1 MNWKFKFILSTSFLM
16 VLALGYPCF
25 GEEAMHGAPCP
36 SGIEDFYSRII
47 AWEIKPGMVWEKVKL
62 NTGATGRENTLGD
75 LYEEIKLDG
84 KAPLEKAP
92 LVNNIF
98 GLRVL
103 KYYVIGEKGDK
114 RWSVVDSFGKKCF
127 EFEIYYSSNRTYSR
141 QMAMEKFMEEIR
153 RMPHEH
159 GGKFMYQADKNG
171 TKMLIRKEKRLI
183 RPYMVEKKGFSLRLS
198 LWYDMKDAEVLPV
211 SKIILDALAGGRKL
225 GYFPER
231 AKRFEKWSKL
241 SLPEREQ
248 LMHQLENTRGSMSAT
263 ARDGL
268 YEYGEKMIEA
278 LNMEAVFDKADR
290 LGEKIVPNI
299 NRGVGTVKWIKKHM
313 DIPFTPEQGND
324 EKHVDG
330 ITGTFFVKKEERE
343 YPVEYMIA
351 HLPSREL
358 AMSALFSMQARKEV
372 DAQTKEED
380 IKRVAEMTHLHPG
393 LVGDYDLCLKPV
405 LNGLGVPIPNS
416 EQAWICFVR
425 GNTAVM
431 LKSLDMKVSVLSLAR
446 AIDEALKNAIKL
458 YETPEEIR

>member
-1 MNWKFKFILSTSFLM
+1 
-16 VLALGYPCF
+16 
-25 GEEAMHGAPCP
+25 
-36 SGIEDFYSRII
+36 
-47 AWEIKPGMVWEKVKL
+47 
-62 NTGATGRENTLGD
+62 
-75 LYEEIKLDG
+75 
-84 KAPLEKAP
+84 
-92 LVNNIF
+92 
-98 GLRVL
+98 
-103 KYYVIGEKGDK
+103 
-114 RWSVVDSFGKKCF
+114 
-127 EFEIYYSSNRTYSR
+127 
-141 QMAMEKFMEEIR
+141 
-153 RMPHEH
+153 
-159 GGKFMYQADKNG
+159 
-171 TKMLIRKEKRLI
+171 
-183 RPYMVEKKGFSLRLS
+183 
-198 LWYDMKDAEVLPV
+198 
-211 SKIILDALAGGRKL
+211 
-225 GYFPER
+225 
-231 AKRFEKWSKL
+231 
-241 SLPEREQ
+241 
-248 LMHQLENTRGSMSAT
+248 MHQLENTRGSMSAT

-268 YEYGEKMIEA
+268 YEYGEKMIKA

-330 ITGTFFVKKEERE
+330 ITGTFFVKKGERE

-380 IKRVAEMTHLHPG
+380 IKRVAEMTQLHPG

-431 LKSLDMKVSVLSLAR
+431 LKSLDLKVSVLSLAR
-446 AIDEALKNAIKL
+446 AIDEALKNTIKL